1 MKYPRVFGMA
11 REKDWRV
18 GNVTVKLV
26 NDYDENTYQPFHITA
41 VGPCRIWWE
50 WRKTR

>member
-11 REKDWRV
+11 REKDWRM

-41 VGPCRIWWE
+41 FGPCRIWWE
-50 WRKTR
+50 WAK

>member
-1 MKYPRVFGMA
+1 MIYPRVFGFERA
-11 REKDWRV
+11 SNWRV
-18 GNVTVKLV
+18 DNVTVKLV

-50 WRKTR
+50 WAK